1 MKILICNKFNFLAG
15 GTERYLFDLKKI
27 LKKNGNK
34 IITFASQNN
43 RNQPSPY
50 SKYFVSQKDFNSSG
64 QKGIIYNLK
73 LSLDLI
79 YSFSAKR
86 KIARLIDDVRPDLAH
101 IHNIYHHL
109 SSSIL
114 CLLKKKKIPT
124 VMTIHDYK
132 IICPNYS
139 LFTNN
144 QYCQKCRRHKYFNA
158 VRYRCIKNS
167 YLKSFLACLEMYFC
181 KITKIYTKNID
192 LFIAPSRFVKKR
204 LIDFGIKKDK
214 ITYLPHAINLKKFDS
229 RYSKG
234 HYILYFGN
242 LTHKKGVQVLL
253 KAAQYI
259 PTTAVKI
266 AGSGPYQ
273 QNLKNLVK
281 TYRLKNVG
289 FLGYKKNNELA
300 GIVKNAYLVIIPSLW
315 PEASSLVAYEA
326 SKASK
331 PILASKIG
339 ALPEIIT
346 DNKTGILFS
355 PGNHREL
362 AEKIKY
368 LLANPEIA
376 KKIGQNA
383 KEKIDTFNNENSH
396 YQKIIKIY
404 RQLIKNELPLAK

>member
-1 MKILICNKFNFLAG
+1 MKILTCNKFNFLAG
-15 GTERYLFDLKKI
+15 GTERYLFDLKKN
-27 LKKNGNK
+27 LEKNGNK
-34 IITFASQNN
+34 VITFSGKNS
-43 RNQPSPY
+43 RNLPSPY
-50 SKYFVSQKDFNSSG
+50 SKYFVSQKDFNNCK

-79 YSFSAKR
+79 YSFSAQR
-86 KIARLIDDVRPDLAH
+86 KIARLIDGFRPDLAH
-101 IHNIYHHL
+101 IHNIYYHM

-144 QYCQKCRRHKYFNA
+144 QYCQKCRRYKYFNA
-158 VRYRCIKNS
+158 VKYRCIKNS

-229 RYSKG
+229 GYNKG

-242 LTHKKGVQVLL
+242 LTYKKGVQVLL

-273 QNLKNLVK
+273 KNLKNLVK

-300 GIVKNAYLVIIPSLW
+300 GIVKNSYLVIIPSLW
-315 PEASSLVAYEA
+315 PEASSLVTYEA

-355 PGNHREL
+355 PNNHREL

-376 KKIGQNA
+376 KEIGQNA
-383 KEKIDTFNNENSH
+383 KKKINTFNDENSH
-396 YQKIIKIY
+396 YQKITKIY
-404 RQLIKNELPLAK
+404 KQLIKKHIIS